1 MSRFPRALLAVAT
14 AGITA
19 LSLTACGEGSDS
31 DSADCE
37 SDGLKIGTIL
47 PQTGSLAFL
56 GPPEFA
62 GVDLA
67 IQEINEAGGVLG
79 CDATAIHQDSGD
91 TTTDIASQ
99 SADALINQGVHTVI
113 GAASSSVS
121 LSFIDKL
128 YQEGIV
134 QISPANTS
142 PEFTTYANGDYY
154 FRTAPS
160 DVLQG
165 RVLADTLIGDGHE
178 KIAILALQDSYG
190 TGLADAVEENFTE
203 FGGEVVEK
211 IVYDPAATEFSA
223 EAGRVADSGAD
234 AVVLITFNEI
244 VNLAPALAEE
254 GMSAQ
259 DLGWYFVDGN
269 LSNYGDQFPAGFLE
283 GAKGT
288 YPGADT
294 AGIQERL
301 LEVDPELH
309 DFTYGPES
317 YDATVL
323 AALAAIQGGEVDS
336 EVIKDNLIDV
346 SREGTKCNGFTECA
360 KLLEDGEDIDYEG
373 YSGPIEFSAEGDV
386 TAATIGIF
394 QYQADNTFVN
404 LEYRFG
410 DLEE

>member
-19 LSLTACGEGSDS
+19 LSLTACGEDSGSGGT
-31 DSADCE
+31 DCE

-79 CDATAIHQDSGD
+79 CDATVIHQDSGD
-91 TTTDIASQ
+91 TTSEIASQ
-99 SADALINQGVHTVI
+99 SADALIRQGVHTVI

-165 RVLADTLIGDGHE
+165 RVLADTIIADGHE

-190 TGLADAVEENFTE
+190 TGLADAVEQNFTD
-203 FGGEVVEK
+203 FGGTVVEK
-211 IVYDPAATEFSA
+211 IVYDPSATEFSA
-223 EAGRVADSGAD
+223 EVGKVADSGAD

-254 GMSAQ
+254 NMSAQ
-259 DLGWYFVDGN
+259 DLGWYLVDGN
-269 LSNYGDQFPAGFLE
+269 LSNYGEQFPAGFME

-301 LEVDPELH
+301 LEVDPELV

-323 AALAAIQGGEVDS
+323 AALAALQGGKVDS
-336 EVIKDNLIDV
+336 ETIKDNLIDV
-346 SREGTKCNGFTECA
+346 SREGTKCNGYTECA

-373 YSGPIEFSAEGDV
+373 YSGPIEFSPEGDV
-386 TAATIGIF
+386 TAATIGVF